1 MYKHKVQCDDC
12 GATWTEVYES
22 ESESHSDPADPK
34 PCNCMSQYTF
44 VDETPPCKPMRTAKK
59 RSLK

>member
-1 MYKHKVQCDDC
+1 MFKHKVQCDDC

-34 PCNCMSQYTF
+34 PCDCESQYTF
-44 VDETPPCKPMRTAKK
+44 VDETTPRKRKATVRK
-59 RSLK
+59 RS